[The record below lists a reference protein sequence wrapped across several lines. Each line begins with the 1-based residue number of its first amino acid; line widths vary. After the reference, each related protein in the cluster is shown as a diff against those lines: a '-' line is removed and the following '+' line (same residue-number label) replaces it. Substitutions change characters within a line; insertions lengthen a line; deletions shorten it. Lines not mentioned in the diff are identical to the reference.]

1 MEQQQVLQVTSWYVC
16 IICVLIYYVLLRA
29 LKATDNNTCKCI
41 CMRASPILLS
51 AWVCSLR
58 HYFVVTDASRYV
70 RVHRQ
75 HNRQVSKHKARQPPP
90 SYGGVLPSG
99 VDYTHI
105 MSYTYIYD
113 TWRQCAI
120 LYIPDNKDKI
130 TGITYFLVHSSQLT
144 ASQQL
149 DAPARNSCR
158 VAYTVK
164 VKHTASTVV
173 AVRILF
179 TLHCDSTLIGPLY
192 SIALRGKT
200 FRKTMTVTA
209 SPTRSKHDDSAGC
222 WSRVLTVT

>member
-105 MSYTYIYD
+105 MSYTYIY
-113 TWRQCAI
+113 TI
-120 LYIPDNKDKI
+120 LGDSVLYCTYQIIKIKLQALRTFQYIR
-130 TGITYFLVHSSQLT
+130 HSSQLRSSWT
-144 ASQQL
+144 HQHVIAAAL
-149 DAPARNSCR
+149 
-158 VAYTVK
+158 
-164 VKHTASTVV
+164 HT
-173 AVRILF
+173 L
-179 TLHCDSTLIGPLY
+179 
-192 SIALRGKT
+192 
-200 FRKTMTVTA
+200 
-209 SPTRSKHDDSAGC
+209 
-222 WSRVLTVT
+222 